1 MCSKMSLDLNFT
13 SYAKI
18 NSECIIDV
26 NVKHKTSKC
35 FEETIE
41 NPHEMGLG
49 KECLEMIPKA

>member
-13 SYAKI
+13 FYAKI
-18 NSECIIDV
+18 YSEWIIAV

-41 NPHEMGLG
+41 NLHEMGLG
-49 KECLEMIPKA
+49 KECLKMIPKA